1 MSRFKPFLLERMMSK
16 YEQKVEYNLSESGVH
31 PLHLRELYRE
41 HPDDFADL
49 LDSSLNYPHV
59 NGLPELR
66 SRIANFYQGAN
77 DENVLV
83 TVGGIEANFIA
94 TRALLDPGQEMVLML
109 PNYMQIW
116 GLAKD
121 YNLKLKEFR
130 LIEENSWAVDLAEL
144 EEQVTTCTKVIA
156 VCNPNNPTGKILSK
170 KEMEAVVVIADRV
183 GAWILADEVYRG
195 AERLE
200 TKMSPSFY
208 GLYDRVLAVGSMSKA
223 YGLPGLRIGW
233 VLGPSKMLERAWE
246 QHEYITL
253 AATMLS
259 NKIATF
265 ALSDD
270 VWPVIL
276 DRTRRYIGRGWS
288 VLENWL
294 ADQGD
299 AFQVTP
305 PRAAAVA
312 FLRYRLGINSTKL
325 ADRLRN
331 EQSVLIVPGDYFGMD
346 QFLRVSFGLPRDKLA
361 VGLDRL
367 GALMK
372 ELVEAEGRPE

>member
-1 MSRFKPFLLERMMSK
+1 MSK